1 MGSVCDNGQ
10 VWNGKKK
17 TNRKCNN
24 SFYFI
29 TRKACTSKHILTF
42 LNLQKFFKKKK
53 CIQQHV
59 QTNVL
64 QQWEEQNV
72 TLSLSLSLHCC
83 SIFLREVLTNTEERV
98 KERREGDIPS
108 NLLLWIQRQRL
119 SSSTLKWKICVL
131 SVCEWIFT
139 YIYIHAERERVR
151 ERERE
156 RESFNFFRQ
165 ILRSLERILLS
176 FQ

>member
-72 TLSLSLSLHCC
+72 TLSLSLYTVYKGC

-108 NLLLWIQRQRL
+108 NQLLWILRQRL

-139 YIYIHAERERVR
+139 YIYIHAERER
-151 ERERE
+151 
-156 RESFNFFRQ
+156 ESEGEGEGEGE
-165 ILRSLERILLS
+165 L
-176 FQ
+176 